1 MNFNEFGCER
11 LAIESVRRFEQRNIS
26 IAEYCSE
33 NFDFLNLVDMYYRS
47 VEENAILI
55 FLFICAVFPV
65 LFMCI
70 AVVADKYLAV
80 GMTDLADRFKL
91 SPAIAAM
98 TLIAFANGAPDILA
112 SLGAAGKAGGAFISV
127 GALSGGFIFSVTLV
141 VSNVIWSSKEGML
154 QLPKMA
160 IAKELIFYLLGIIC
174 VCVFGFLRMAGYP
187 FIIAYLSIYVCY
199 VVATLVIEKKSKEDK
214 DTAEQVKESDNPK
227 DLPLEEIP
235 EGEGENQTQDA
246 GSNKDD
252 ITIEDDSTEKD
263 KEGETAKEDKGEKGG
278 DRVAIENMDEMD
290 LAEEDDEEKEKTGF
304 FGKVCEEIFDE
315 ENGLFE
321 HIVLGPLLFAGMM
334 TNCYLANPFM
344 GKYSKYII
352 IANSIIFMIYT
363 LELLEIELL
372 LLFIIGFSVA
382 GVFLILELFKVS
394 RKVLDV
400 AYELISVFAAI
411 GWISI
416 FSGLVIDFIS
426 FLAFYF
432 SINEIILSSLLLSAG
447 NTVGDYFGNGAM
459 AKQGQEI
466 MAFVASYAGQVF
478 NNFIGFSASLA
489 AAMQIGT
496 VDFDIF
502 ALDYGKDMAD
512 PSSLPP
518 PMGNY
523 FIMVVLAFAVFC
535 IILSLVYFQINKYRV
550 GKGFTTMMVGV
561 YATFFGISL
570 GFAYYSQL
578 V

>member
-1 MNFNEFGCER
+1 
-11 LAIESVRRFEQRNIS
+11 
-26 IAEYCSE
+26 
-33 NFDFLNLVDMYYRS
+33 
-47 VEENAILI
+47 
-55 FLFICAVFPV
+55 
-65 LFMCI
+65 
-70 AVVADKYLAV
+70 
-80 GMTDLADRFKL
+80 
-91 SPAIAAM
+91 
-98 TLIAFANGAPDILA
+98 
-112 SLGAAGKAGGAFISV
+112 
-127 GALSGGFIFSVTLV
+127 
-141 VSNVIWSSKEGML
+141 
-154 QLPKMA
+154 
-160 IAKELIFYLLGIIC
+160 
-174 VCVFGFLRMAGYP
+174 
-187 FIIAYLSIYVCY
+187 
-199 VVATLVIEKKSKEDK
+199 
-214 DTAEQVKESDNPK
+214 
-227 DLPLEEIP
+227 
-235 EGEGENQTQDA
+235 
-246 GSNKDD
+246 
-252 ITIEDDSTEKD
+252 
-263 KEGETAKEDKGEKGG
+263 
-278 DRVAIENMDEMD
+278 
-290 LAEEDDEEKEKTGF
+290 
-304 FGKVCEEIFDE
+304 
-315 ENGLFE
+315 
-321 HIVLGPLLFAGMM
+321 MM

-352 IANSIIFMIYT
+352 IANSVIFMIYT
-363 LELLEIELL
+363 LELLDIELL

-478 NNFIGFSASLA
+478 NNFIGFSASMA
-489 AAMQIGT
+489 AAMQVGT

-502 ALDYGKDMAD
+502 ALDYGKDVAD

-535 IILSLVYFQINKYRV
+535 IILSLIYFQINKYRV

-561 YATFFGISL
+561 YAVFFGISL

-578 V
+578 A